1 MSRVGREPTEDV
13 KRRIVAACEEV
24 GLDVSS
30 ARMYKLTDAG
40 VRVVNVEASL
50 SEWPYES
57 PTVSVLAKVALSGS
71 WPEFVQVFCCG
82 SEDDP
87 LAMRGPWMK
96 GREQVQLG
104 ELVSELQETLQER
117 EQVVAAVKMGV
128 PGPYK
133 FTRSV
138 WERVDL
144 LRGLDCEQGL

>member
-1 MSRVGREPTEDV
+1 
-13 KRRIVAACEEV
+13 
-24 GLDVSS
+24 
-30 ARMYKLTDAG
+30 
-40 VRVVNVEASL
+40 
-50 SEWPYES
+50 
-57 PTVSVLAKVALSGS
+57 
-71 WPEFVQVFCCG
+71 VQIFCCG

-128 PGPYK
+128 PGPYN

-144 LRGLDCEQGL
+144 LRGLDFE